1 MECGKIVITR
11 LRNTEY
17 YKGEPLNHIVDS
29 IYQLLDNFIVEY
41 DTEEPVS
48 IETHNCSLPSREKN
62 RNTIRDYQ
70 RIEDADVLIIPSEN
84 EFSYNISGRMS
95 NIMMGRGWCIVKTLK
110 EALIKN
116 PKPRKVIL
124 ITSDKADTKELY
136 ENVFSDVP
144 GLTFYRIDE
153 SEFPGGIHHLKY
165 LNIKKLNLK
174 TTEKEIDFGY
184 WGTSKK
190 LKVDYSAE
198 KVITPI
204 HDWYDKE
211 EWVNNGKRVLTSK
224 MSKNGI
230 LSRYMGKTPGLILP
244 KYKEQRASGNFHPEY
259 PGEPRFYAELLKG
272 KESKDERH
280 IILKKIYEDESISN
294 YLIGYFD
301 DFDYTHKFDK
311 NMTKILPDI
320 VECKTTLCF
329 NWPGQEEHLTSRY
342 NEALGCD
349 VIPLV
354 WKEYD
359 CNNQLVYSDWQRCY
373 SIEDVKQKINEL
385 SDNHIRLLKLKE
397 IKNKYLEVT
406 KPLKYYEELFNKK
419 LNEKLNNGD

>member
-1 MECGKIVITR
+1 MECRKVVITR

-17 YKGEPLNHIVDS
+17 YKGEALNHIVDS
-29 IYQLLDNFIVEY
+29 IYQLLDNYI
-41 DTEEPVS
+41 
-48 IETHNCSLPSREKN
+48 IEKDFSSKRPNIDLQNCSMPSRAKN

-95 NIMMGRGWCIVKTLK
+95 NIMLGRGWCIVKTLK

-124 ITSDKADTKELY
+124 ITSDKADTIELY
-136 ENVFSDVP
+136 KNVFNDVP
-144 GLTFYRIDE
+144 DLTFYRIDE

-165 LNIKKLNLK
+165 LNIKKLGLD
-174 TTEKEIDFGY
+174 TTKKKKDFGY

-190 LKVDYSAE
+190 LKVDYTAE
-198 KVITPI
+198 KVKTPI
-204 HDWYDKE
+204 HDWYDKS
-211 EWVNNGKRVLTSK
+211 EWVNNGKRVRTSK
-224 MSKNGI
+224 MGKNSV

-244 KYKEQRASGNFHPEY
+244 TYKEQRESGEIHEEY
-259 PGEPRFYAELLKG
+259 PGKPRFKAELYKG

-280 IILKKIYEDESISN
+280 IILKQIYEDESISN
-294 YLIGYFD
+294 NMIGYFD

-311 NMTKILPDI
+311 NMINILPHI
-320 VECKTTLCF
+320 TECKYTLCF

-342 NEALGCD
+342 NEALACD

-354 WKEYD
+354 WGSYD
-359 CNNQLVYSDWQRCY
+359 SKNELVQDIWQRCF
-373 SIEDVKQKINEL
+373 SFQDVKHRLETPEKLRKI
-385 SDNHIRLLKLKE
+385 KLE
-397 IKNKYLEVT
+397 RIKKKYKEVT
-406 KPLKYYEELFNKK
+406 KPLEYYEKEFNKK
-419 LNEKLNNGD
+419 LEKLINGD